1 MCVYNF
7 EKRQTKEKKKMMMRM
22 MTISFSSS
30 NYVKGIFFSPLKK
43 IAAGKKRGGKEMK
56 TKRKE
61 RDIHA
66 HILKCHCKKR
76 RRRRGN

>member
-7 EKRQTKEKKKMMMRM
+7 EKRQTKEKKKMMMMM

-56 TKRKE
+56 TKRIRKQMHTCIKLE
-61 RDIHA
+61 GIEW
-66 HILKCHCKKR
+66 K
-76 RRRRGN
+76 